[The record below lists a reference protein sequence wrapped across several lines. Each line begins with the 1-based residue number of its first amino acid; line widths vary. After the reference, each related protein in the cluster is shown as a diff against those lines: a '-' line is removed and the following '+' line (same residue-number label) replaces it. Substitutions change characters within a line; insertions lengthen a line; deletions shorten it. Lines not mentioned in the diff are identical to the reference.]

1 MLTPLSKVQWCRV
14 GKKFVIK
21 QYIYKTVITMYPDMN
36 GIVPSQKQKIIR
48 RLMK

>member
-1 MLTPLSKVQWCRV
+1 MLTPLSKDQWCR
-14 GKKFVIK
+14 GKKYVIK